1 MGFFGY
7 IVVVAARVVCGP
19 LPAATLNRN
28 RRGHHA
34 PPSPLHIT
42 PMKYYTSTT
51 QFNCGIDL
59 HARQMYVCVVD
70 RHGTRL
76 LHQNIQDNDFAFFLS
91 R

>member
-1 MGFFGY
+1 
-7 IVVVAARVVCGP
+7 
-19 LPAATLNRN
+19 
-28 RRGHHA
+28 
-34 PPSPLHIT
+34 
-42 PMKYYTSTT
+42 MKYYTSTT

-70 RHGTRL
+70 RQGRIL